1 MKQVRLLD
9 SVHLMLEEV
18 VKREINNGNLG
29 ANKQSVVN
37 ELIIAKYKKVNKN
50 AMLLDS
56 WIYNHI
62 VDINDMV

>member
-56 WIYNHI
+56 
-62 VDINDMV
+62 